1 MLPADPIT
9 LRTFDG
15 GCRTR
20 TTVMRPDRYRQ
31 LGQLELPLTVRGGGY
46 SYSAASFAA
55 DRPVLDL
62 RAFNRV
68 LRFAPEAGEVEVEA
82 GLTLGALLQFLTP
95 RGFWCPVIPGYPAI
109 TVGGCIAADVHGK
122 SHSLHG
128 NFRKWTKQ
136 IALAGLGPGLTFC
149 SREQNAELFELS
161 CGGLGLTGPIVRAT
175 LRIVPLLG
183 GQVSTERTPVQSV
196 QQGYELLRSAETNAE
211 FAYSWHRPW
220 CVGDRSFGPG
230 FVFRGAT
237 VPGTPLPRPE
247 EFAYRPLAPDASD
260 RRLPASLFGG
270 PGNLGTR
277 AAYVVAAAM
286 QANRRMMTDSLFA
299 SLFPFVAQAHY
310 FHAFGRRGLQEV
322 QVLVPHVSACS
333 FLDELEALCRETRP
347 PAAVIALKL
356 FHGESFALRYD
367 GEGLSIAIDMARH
380 PAADRFLDR
389 FDDLCRDY
397 RPRLN
402 LLKDSRLG
410 RALFEHCYP
419 EAEDFR
425 RALRRNGLLGRYG
438 STLAARLGL
447 A

>member
-9 LRTFDG
+9 LHTFDG
-15 GCRTR
+15 GLRTC
-20 TTVMRPDRYRQ
+20 TKVMRPDRYRQ
-31 LGQLELPLTVRGGGY
+31 FEQLDFPFTVRGGGY

-68 LRFAPEAGEVEVEA
+68 LRFAPEAGEIEVEA

-122 SHSLHG
+122 SQSLHG
-128 NFRKWTKQ
+128 NFRHWTKQ
-136 IALAGLGPGLTFC
+136 VALAGFGPELTIC

-175 LRIVPLLG
+175 LRIIPLLG
-183 GQVSTERTPVQSV
+183 GQVTTERSAVGSV
-196 QQGYELLRSAETNAE
+196 QEGYARLRTAETNAE

-230 FVFRGAT
+230 FVFQGAT
-237 VPGTPLPRPE
+237 IPGTPLPRAE
-247 EFAYRPLAPDASD
+247 EFAYRPLAPDAVD
-260 RRLPASLFGG
+260 RRIPASLFGG

-277 AAYVVAAAM
+277 AAYVLAAAM
-286 QANRRMMTDSLFA
+286 QTNRRMMTDSLFA

-322 QVLVPHVSACS
+322 QVLVPHASADS
-333 FLDELEALCRETRP
+333 FLDELEALCRQTRP

-356 FHGESFALRYD
+356 FQGERCALRYD
-367 GEGLSIAIDMARH
+367 GEGLSIAIDLARH
-380 PAADRFLDR
+380 PATDRFLER
-389 FDDLCRDY
+389 FDHLCRDY

-402 LLKDSRLG
+402 LLKDSRLN
-410 RALFEHCYP
+410 RTTFEHCYP
-419 EAEDFR
+419 EAEEFR
-425 RALRRNGLLGRYG
+425 GALRRHGLLGKYA